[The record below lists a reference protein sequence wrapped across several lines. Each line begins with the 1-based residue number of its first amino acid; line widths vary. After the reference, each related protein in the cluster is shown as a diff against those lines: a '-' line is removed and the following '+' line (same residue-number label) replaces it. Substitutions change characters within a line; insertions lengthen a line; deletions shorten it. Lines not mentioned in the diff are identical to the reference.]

1 MTVIILEA
9 TGSHMQ
15 QVHFIQ
21 AWHKPFTFSGVSLSQ
36 KRNSDVDGL
45 FVTLALGSQEVS
57 YH

>member
-21 AWHKPFTFSGVSLSQ
+21 AWHKPFTFSSVSLSQ
-36 KRNSDVDGL
+36 IQHHRRSSYIRGSG
-45 FVTLALGSQEVS
+45 TLMLMG
-57 YH
+57 YL